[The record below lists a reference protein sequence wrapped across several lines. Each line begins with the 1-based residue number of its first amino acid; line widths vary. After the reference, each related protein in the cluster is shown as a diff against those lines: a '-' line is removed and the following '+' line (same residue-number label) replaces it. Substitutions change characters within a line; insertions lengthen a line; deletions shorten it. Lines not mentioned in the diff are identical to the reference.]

1 MSGDISNEQL
11 YDEFKDL
18 KGEFREPRNG
28 INRGFEKI
36 NDKFGNVNESIDE
49 QSNRNPAAALVAI
62 SVAAVFVIGF
72 PAYFAHSA
80 NLRRASLL
88 SASMKASLLKNH
100 LKRRNGQLRNSRL
113 GYCHT

>member
-18 KGEFREPRNG
+18 KSEFRG
-28 INRGFEKI
+28 LGKDIKCGFEKI
-36 NDKFGNVNESIDE
+36 NDKLGKSNGKIDE
-49 QSNRNPAAALVAI
+49 KSNRNPAAALVAV

-72 PAYFAHSA
+72 PAYFAHSTS
-80 NLRRASLL
+80 LRRASPL

-100 LKRRNGQLRNSRL
+100 LKRRNGQFQNSRL
-113 GYCHT
+113 GCCHT